1 VVAIQIGMYSS
12 ERRVS
17 SEGRVG
23 DALFDVEDMTGTD
36 GGTGA
41 LSAGWTDG
49 ASLGV
54 IIWQIGCRQSAVG
67 EGRRGGPRQDPG

>member
-1 VVAIQIGMYSS
+1 MRGRLVAIQIGMYSS
-12 ERRVS
+12 GRQGWSV
-17 SEGRVG
+17 GRVG

-36 GGTGA
+36 RGTGA

-54 IIWQIGCRQSAVG
+54 I
-67 EGRRGGPRQDPG
+67 